1 MCVFFT
7 KFCLVLYYNFRN
19 WILWRCLNIS
29 KELQNKEFQI
39 NNDIRDET
47 VRLIGPD
54 GEQLGIVS
62 SAEARKIARE
72 KQLDLVKVA
81 DKAVPPVCKI
91 INYGKYKFELAKKEK
106 ESKKNQHI
114 ADIKEVRLS
123 VNIDTHD
130 FETKVS
136 HANRFISN
144 GDKVKVSIRFKG
156 REMGHPEI
164 GQDIMKRFSDSCA
177 EFANVERPAKLDGRT
192 MLMFLAPK
200 PKTKT
205 SNKQQ
210 VLSSNQ
216 EQNNNI
222 NNKNSDNINKNTED
236 LNLNNINNKN
246 TNIENL
252 NSEQVN
258 IKNNQDNN
266 LQKGSEQA

>member
-1 MCVFFT
+1 M
-7 KFCLVLYYNFRN
+7 
-19 WILWRCLNIS
+19 
-29 KELQNKEFQI
+29 
-39 NNDIRDET
+39 
-47 VRLIGPD
+47 
-54 GEQLGIVS
+54 
-62 SAEARKIARE
+62 
-72 KQLDLVKVA
+72 DLVKVA

-106 ESKKNQHI
+106 ESRKNQHI

-164 GQDIMKRFSDSCA
+164 GQEIMKKFSDSCD

-200 PKTKT
+200 SKVKA
-205 SNKQQ
+205 S
-210 VLSSNQ
+210 
-216 EQNNNI
+216 QNNDSK
-222 NNKNSDNINKNTED
+222 NKN
-236 LNLNNINNKN
+236 L
-246 TNIENL
+246 
-252 NSEQVN
+252 
-258 IKNNQDNN
+258 DNN
-266 LQKGSEQA
+266 LQKGSERA